1 MSEAGAE
8 AAGEGRL
15 PAVID
20 ALASGEDGIA
30 LLPIETTPRIIP
42 AATVTH
48 ESATDEEAVLRFT
61 QLPKEVGWLL
71 VTAGVIGL
79 AVPGILGTPFLLA
92 GAVVVAPGGPKLVS
106 RLVGRN
112 PPRIVHSAMRQIG
125 RFIDDLERRYPRR

>member
-8 AAGEGRL
+8 AAGEGRS
-15 PAVID
+15 PRVID

-30 LLPIETTPRIIP
+30 LLCTETNGRIP

-92 GAVVVAPGGPKLVS
+92 GAVVVAPGGPKLLS

-112 PPRIVHSAMRQIG
+112 PPKIVHSAMRQIS